1 MLSIWEQDQPVAR
14 LWPLSWTK
22 SEFLVCL
29 IDFVCTTGGG
39 DTATCCA
46 KWNTEDKVSHVSTG
60 GGASL
65 ELLEG
70 NCSFIWTCL
79 SKSGSSG
86 CSTMCW
92 YSRKHNNRMNVFSVP
107 PCGVARRFWA
117 MSSSLLFFCSPPR
130 GREERKWSILAN
142 STVCH
147 SQKAKMLE

>member
-14 LWPLSWTK
+14 LWTSSWTK
-22 SEFLVCL
+22 SEFLECL
-29 IDFVCTTGGG
+29 IGFVCTTGGG

-70 NCSFIWTCL
+70 NRSFILTCL

-92 YSRKHNNRMNVFSVP
+92 SSRKHNNRIKVFSVP
-107 PCGVARRFWA
+107 PCGVARSFWA
-117 MSSSLLFFCSPPR
+117 MSCSWLFCSPPR
-130 GREERKWSILAN
+130 GREKRKWNSLAD